1 MRVGVLGPVAAWA
14 EDGTSIE
21 VGGVRVRMLLA
32 RLALEAGGAVPVGA
46 LIDGLWGE
54 EPPADAAGALQALVS
69 RLRRAL
75 GGAGAVELGA
85 GGYRLPGVEVDAER
99 FEELVKRGRR
109 ELAAAQAES
118 GAGRGES
125 TRVKSAAATLTEALG
140 LWRGPVLGDVEDA
153 PFAQAVIARLEDMR
167 AGAVEDRFAAE
178 IQSGRFAEIL
188 VDLEVEGSAHPLS
201 ERLAALRMR
210 ALAAAGRQ
218 SDALAVYE
226 DMRERLGDELGIDP
240 SAELRD
246 THLALLRGELE
257 SPPVRKEPVGSTLP
271 ARLHSF
277 VGRDGELAA
286 VARLLGE
293 SRLVT
298 IVGPGGAGKTRLS
311 LEAMSRY
318 QGGPVFFVP
327 LAEIGTPDQLADAV
341 AGALEPDGAPADKTA
356 RLAELLDVGAA
367 VLVLDN
373 CEHVIAAAAELAARL
388 LDRLPHLRILATSRE
403 PLAITGEALCHLEPL
418 AVPGA
423 VTEAAVAQRSPAV
436 QLFLDRAVAV
446 RPGFTLDDRTTGPV
460 VEICRQLDGVPLA
473 LELAAAKLRAM
484 SVDQIARRL
493 DDRFRLLTSGSRT
506 ALPRQRTLLALVEW
520 SWDLLEDP
528 ERVLAR
534 RLSAFPGGATVEALE
549 AICADDTLP
558 ADDIV
563 YLLGALV
570 EKSVV
575 QVSDDD
581 QPRYRMLETI
591 RAYAADQLAASGDD
605 LTAAFTHH
613 YLILAEQLEPLLR
626 TGEQLSAIAVFDAEH
641 ANMAAALRIAT
652 HRADPGRPAAQPFSE
667 GARGAG
673 QAAAVQRDPAG
684 RARLASR
691 FARAMF
697 WYWGIRGMSSQFET
711 AVAGVLGFGDELPEN
726 ERAAFRVIQLMAGAP
741 ADESVSVR
749 ELVEDCVRTGALDFH
764 PALPLWT
771 SLLAFQAG
779 EDELG
784 EQQLERALERPDPWL
799 RASAHLA
806 RDMACTGRGELLAGA
821 AERREALRDFQIAG
835 DRWGLGMAL
844 LAVGRD
850 HSLRGAHAE
859 AIAAFGRAVVIA
871 SELGME
877 DDVFTSRTELTRE
890 RLRSGDF
897 TGAEND
903 IRAAQRVAE
912 ELGYVRMTAILGLAE
927 AELHRRTGDVP
938 QSERDLDLLE
948 QRLSRLPIP
957 DGTVPNRIALSR
969 MANQLSERSV
979 IAARKLLPEVIEGA
993 FAYGDVAAS
1002 TQAVAQAAELLAKLQ
1017 LLEDDPSA
1025 AATTLGMS
1033 AVIRGV
1039 FDDGE
1044 PELRDLVT
1052 ELVARLGEQAFRSAY
1067 LAGSDLPRAE
1077 ALARLRAE
1085 TAGVTGG
1092 SVTPGGARPW

>member
-1 MRVGVLGPVAAWA
+1 MRTAHAFTTGSHAAVRFCQTRRVRVGVLGPVVAWA

-75 GGAGAVELGA
+75 GGAGTVELGA

-109 ELAAAQAES
+109 ELAAGQAES

-125 TRVKSAAATLTEALG
+125 ARVRAESASVALTEALG

-153 PFAQAVIARLEDMR
+153 PFVRSVAARLEDMR

-178 IQSGRFAEIL
+178 IQVGRFAEIL

-201 ERLAALRMR
+201 ERLAALRIR

-257 SPPVRKEPVGSTLP
+257 SPPVRREPVGSTLP
-271 ARLHSF
+271 ARLNSF

-318 QGGPVFFVP
+318 GGGPVFFVP
-327 LAEIGTPDQLADAV
+327 LAEIGAPDQLADAV
-341 AGALEPDGAPADKTA
+341 AGALDRAADGSATDKTA

-388 LDRLPHLRILATSRE
+388 LDRLPQLRILATSRE

-418 AVPGA
+418 AVPA
-423 VTEAAVAQRSPAV
+423 SVTEAAVAQRSPAV

-446 RPGFTLDDRTTGPV
+446 RPGFILDDRTFGPV

-484 SVDQIARRL
+484 SIDQIARRL

-520 SWDLLEDP
+520 SWDLLEDS
-528 ERVLAR
+528 ERILAR
-534 RLSAFPGGATVEALE
+534 RLSAFPGGATIEALE
-549 AICADDTLP
+549 AICADDALP

-575 QVSDDD
+575 QASDDD

-591 RAYAADQLAASGDD
+591 RAYAAEQLVNSGDD
-605 LTAAFTHH
+605 LTAVFTHH
-613 YLILAEQLEPLLR
+613 YLVLAEQLEPLLR

-641 ANMAAALRIAT
+641 ANMAAALR
-652 HRADPGRPAAQPFSE
+652 AAQPPAAGE
-667 GARGAG
+667 REAG
-673 QAAAVQRDPAG
+673 QFDAAG
-684 RARLASR
+684 RAQLASR
-691 FARAMF
+691 FTRAMF

-711 AVAGVLGFGDELPEN
+711 AIAGVLRFGDELPEDA
-726 ERAAFRVIQLMAGAP
+726 RAAYRVIQLMAGAP

-749 ELVEDCVRTGALDFH
+749 ELVEDCVRTGALEFH

-784 EQQLERALERPDPWL
+784 EQQLERALEWPDPWL

-806 RDMACTGRGELLAGA
+806 RDMAFTGRGELLAGA
-821 AERREALRDFQIAG
+821 VERREALRDFEIAG

-850 HSLRGAHAE
+850 HSLRGAHDD

-890 RLRSGDF
+890 RMRSGDF
-897 TGAEND
+897 AGAEND

-912 ELGYVRMTAILGLAE
+912 ELGYARMTAVLGFSE
-927 AELHRRTGDVP
+927 AELHRRTGDVA
-938 QSERDLDLLE
+938 QAERDLDLLE
-948 QRLSRLPIP
+948 QRIGRLPVP
-957 DGTVPNRIALSR
+957 DGIVLNRIAMAR
-969 MANQLSERSV
+969 MADRLADGSAA
-979 IAARKLLPEVIEGA
+979 AARRLLPEVIEGA
-993 FAYGDVAAS
+993 FVYGDVAAV
-1002 TQAVAQAAELLAKLQ
+1002 TEATAQAAELLAKLQ

-1025 AATTLGMS
+1025 AATSLGLS

-1044 PELRDLVT
+1044 PELRTLITDLIT
-1052 ELVARLGEQAFRSAY
+1052 RLGEHPFRTAY
-1067 LAGSDLPRAE
+1067 LTGSDLPRTE

-1085 TAGVTGG
+1085 LP
-1092 SVTPGGARPW
+1092 TP